1 MMYTSVKLVKIESD
15 EIQEL
20 ICRTQD
26 LTRGGYDLY
35 DQNYKVLV
43 SLLKRL
49 LRLTRQEK
57 EWHLYFYTLYELMYL
72 YARNNNYAEIV
83 KYAELYYKDS
93 ALYMDRELPNYPD
106 TNMAYINVWTYDK
119 IFEAYYEYYQID
131 DAKMEAFMKRY
142 EEAALKYGKTYLYY
156 KNEISLSILYLDR
169 DRMERAVRNFL
180 FYEKE
185 MKSCYVCGHL
195 PYLRH
200 FLLVGQ
206 EQRAEELMLDYIHKN
221 IPQKHVWCYK
231 YCQNAE
237 PDSMYLD
244 MIGLCVDSG
253 NVEKFQYFYEK
264 YWMKLP
270 LETRLNDEACSFQRL
285 LAAYDGCFD
294 KLDKGIE
301 QAAEDI
307 REENDDT
314 TVHNMNTFL
323 EWWCY
328 FILLDRNGVHKVSVK
343 FPELET
349 DAQGQVSTLAVSDYM
364 QAKADLHGNR
374 FAQARAQFDY
384 RFAKESY
391 RKCFLQENDGSR
403 MKSW

>member
-1 MMYTSVKLVKIESD
+1 MMYTSVKPVKIESD
-15 EIQEL
+15 EIREL

-26 LTRGGYDLY
+26 LTQGGYDLY
-35 DQNYKVLV
+35 DQNYKVLI

-49 LRLTRQEK
+49 LRLTKQEK

-72 YARNNNYAEIV
+72 YSRNNNYAEIV

-93 ALYMDRELPNYPD
+93 ALYMDRELPNYPN
-106 TNMAYINVWTYDK
+106 TNMAYINIWTYSR
-119 IFEAYYEYYQID
+119 IFEAYYTYYQID
-131 DAKMEAFMKRY
+131 DAKMETFMRRY
-142 EEAALKYGKTYLYY
+142 EEAALKYGKTYEYY
-156 KNEISLSILYLDR
+156 ADEISLSILYLDR

-180 FYEKE
+180 CYEKE
-185 MKSCYVCGHL
+185 MESCYVCGHL

-244 MIGLCVDSG
+244 MMRLCVSSG

-270 LETRLNDEACSFQRL
+270 PETRLNDEAGSFQRL

-294 KLDKGIE
+294 KLDKDIE
-301 QAAEDI
+301 QATEDI

-314 TVHNMNTFL
+314 TVHNMNAFL

-328 FILLDRNGVHKVSVK
+328 FILLDRSGVHKVSVK

-349 DAQGQVSTLAVSDYM
+349 DAQGQVSTLAASNYM

-374 FAQARAQFDY
+374 FAQARPQFDY
-384 RFAKESY
+384 CFAKKSY
-391 RKCFLQENDGSR
+391 RKCFLQKNDG
-403 MKSW
+403 K